1 MISHLG
7 NVQDVRRIYELRRV
21 IIGVSHANVD
31 RYHESLKQMEKRIGN
46 DVAPFVTRNKPHRV
60 QGLKCVSSRRSR
72 SRKRSLARP
81 RPPCPEV

>member
-7 NVQDVRRIYELRRV
+7 DVQDVRRIYELRRV

-46 DVAPFVTRNKPHRV
+46 DVAPFVTR
-60 QGLKCVSSRRSR
+60 RS
-72 SRKRSLARP
+72 
-81 RPPCPEV
+81 